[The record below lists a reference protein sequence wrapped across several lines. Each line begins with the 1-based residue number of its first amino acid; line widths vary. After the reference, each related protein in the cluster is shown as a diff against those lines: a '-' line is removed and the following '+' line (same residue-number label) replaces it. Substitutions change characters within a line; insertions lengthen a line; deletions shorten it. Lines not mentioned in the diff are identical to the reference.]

1 MSDFKNPQAK
11 LKIAEIE
18 AMTPETMVE
27 NDIVADKF
35 VMLFNNI
42 HGTKDGEMFY
52 HKEKFNFLKIISET
66 PALQTCSKISL
77 YGVFLD
83 IAVNGLSLDNT
94 GGRSHCYVIKR
105 KAKTGKKE
113 NGRDV
118 YEDRASLMIS
128 GYGELVMRQRA
139 GQVKYV
145 DNPVIIYENDFFQPS
160 LSNGQKVVSY
170 KGEFPR
176 TSNKIVGAFIRIVR
190 TDNSVDFEWLLE
202 SDIER
207 LKGYSEKGNSYWDND
222 KKKMVKGD
230 ANALYSS
237 ANGGI
242 DPGFLEAKMIKHA
255 FDAYPK
261 VRTGNFTALE
271 TQEPAMPAL
280 DYGIE
285 EAEEQPAIEASEEE
299 SFEDAIVVTESDAPQ
314 PTVNPEV
321 KPKEETF

>member
-1 MSDFKNPQAK
+1 MELTNPKAK

-18 AMTPETMVE
+18 AMTPATMVE

-35 VMLFNNI
+35 VTLFNNI

-66 PALQTCSKISL
+66 PALQQCSKMSL

-83 IAVNGLSLDNT
+83 IAVNGLSLDST

-105 KAKTGKKE
+105 KAKTGRKD

-118 YEDRASLMIS
+118 YEDRASLMVS

-145 DNPVIIYENDFFQPS
+145 DNPVVIYENDYFQPA
-160 LSNGQKVVSY
+160 LVNGQKIVNY

-176 TSNKIVGAFIRIVR
+176 TSNKVVGAFIRIVR

-202 SDIER
+202 SDIDR
-207 LKGYSEKGNSYWDND
+207 LKAYSEKGNSYWDNE
-222 KKKMVKGD
+222 KKKMVTGD

-237 ANGGI
+237 QGGGI

-271 TQEPAMPAL
+271 TQEPTGPAL

-285 EAEEQPAIEASEEE
+285 DTEEEVPPTSHEEE
-299 SFEDAIVVTESDAPQ
+299 SFENAEVVTESDAPQ
-314 PTVNPEV
+314 EA
-321 KPKEETF
+321 KQEPKEEETF

>member
-1 MSDFKNPQAK
+1 MNEIRNPQAK

-18 AMTPETMVE
+18 AMTPATMVE

-105 KAKTGKKE
+105 KAKSGKKDE
-113 NGRDV
+113 KGRDL

-145 DNPVIIYENDFFQPS
+145 DNPVIIYENDHFQPS
-160 LSNGQKVVSY
+160 FTNGQKMVSY
-170 KGEFPR
+170 RGEFPR

-202 SDIER
+202 SDIDR
-207 LKGYSEKGNSYWDND
+207 LKAYSAKGNSYWDND
-222 KKKMVKGD
+222 KKKMVAGD

-237 ANGGI
+237 ANGGV

-261 VRTGNFTALE
+261 VRTGNFTAFE
-271 TQEPAMPAL
+271 TQEPAVPAL

-285 EAEEQPAIEASEEE
+285 DIEAHPALPASAEEND
-299 SFEDAIVVTESDAPQ
+299 FENAEVVTESDAPQ
-314 PTVNPEV
+314 VEQE
-321 KPKEETF
+321 PKEETF